1 MENLEPQIIAFCC
14 EYCGYAAADLAGSMR
29 LSYPANVKIVKIPC
43 TGRVDIVFMMKAFEN
58 GADGVYL
65 VGCLEGN
72 CHFLTGNLKA
82 RKRMEYVKKLLD
94 ECGIGG
100 ERVAMYNMSSA
111 QGQRFAE
118 VAREMT
124 EKIKALG
131 PNPAKQR
138 TAVSG

>member
-1 MENLEPQIIAFCC
+1 
-14 EYCGYAAADLAGSMR
+14 MR
-29 LSYPANVKIVKIPC
+29 LSYPTNVKIIRVPC
-43 TGRVDIVFMMKAFEN
+43 TGRVDIVLILKAFED

-65 VGCLEGN
+65 VGCLEGD
-72 CHFLTGNLKA
+72 CHYLVGNLRAK
-82 RKRMEYVKKLLD
+82 KRVEYVKKLLD

-100 ERVAMYNMSSA
+100 ERAAMYNMSSA

-131 PNPAKQR
+131 PNPARRK
-138 TAVSG
+138 T